1 MLPEIDAEDISRGL
15 LEDNPWWED
24 PESDPAP
31 GFPQARGYFLALFA
45 LAWQRQVRRSV
56 VLMGSRRVGKTVLL
70 LQLVRELIRRRF
82 PPDRIFY
89 ASLDTPIY
97 HGQSLEDLVEL
108 YRREKGC
115 AARERSVVIFDEIQY
130 LQDWEVH
137 LKVLTDRYPE
147 IRFIASG
154 SAAAVLR
161 RKSQESGAGRFTDLL
176 LPALTFAE
184 YLSLR
189 DLEGEVVQPDAS
201 LGPGYRALDVE
212 GLNRHFVDYLN
223 FGGYPEPAMDSRVR
237 KHARRFLRQD
247 VIDKVLLRDLPSLH
261 GIQDVQELNRLL
273 AYVAYCSG
281 QELSP
286 KNLAEHS
293 EVTQDTVR
301 RYLQYLEASFL
312 TKQISRV
319 DDTGKTF
326 QRARNF
332 KVYLTNPSLRSAL
345 YGSLGQDDKGMG
357 HQAETAVVSQ
367 WAHSLEFRDF
377 RYARWGSSK
386 SREVDLVRI
395 RPETQRP
402 DWACEIKWSDGHVD
416 ESRKISGLLEL
427 ARKNRL
433 PEVCATTRTRAERKR
448 VAEVWVEYVPTALYC
463 YAVGRDQIQR
473 LSSELESLAFDDQ

>member
-1 MLPEIDAEDISRGL
+1 MLSEIDAEDISRGL
-15 LEDNPWWED
+15 LEDNPWWEN
-24 PESDPAP
+24 PEIDPAED
-31 GFPQARGYFLALFA
+31 FPRPREYFPVLFA
-45 LAWQRQVRRSV
+45 LAWQRRVRRSV

-82 PPDRIFY
+82 PPGRIFY
-89 ASLDTPIY
+89 AALDSPIY
-97 HGQSLEDLVEL
+97 HRQSLKDLVEL

-115 AARERSVVIFDEIQY
+115 AVRERSIVIFDEIQY
-130 LQDWEVH
+130 LRDWEIH

-147 IRFIASG
+147 FRFIASG
-154 SAAAVLR
+154 SAAAVLK
-161 RKSQESGAGRFTDLL
+161 RKSQESGAGRFTDFL
-176 LPALTFAE
+176 LPSLTFAE

-189 DLEGEVVQPDAS
+189 DLENEVVQPDAS
-201 LGPGYRALDVE
+201 LDPGYRALDME
-212 GLNRHFVDYLN
+212 GLNRHFADYLN
-223 FGGYPEPAMDSRVR
+223 FGGYPEPAMDPRIR

-247 VIDKVLLRDLPSLH
+247 VIDKVLLRDLPSLY

-273 AYVAYCSG
+273 AYVAYRSG
-281 QELSP
+281 QEINP

-293 EVTQDTVR
+293 EVSQDTVR

-312 TKQISRV
+312 TKRISRV

-332 KVYLTNPSLRSAL
+332 KAYLTNPSLRSAL

-367 WAHSLEFRDF
+367 RTHSPEFRDF

-386 SREVDLVRI
+386 IREVDLVRI
-395 RPETQRP
+395 RRETQRP

-416 ESRKISGLLEL
+416 EVRKIAGLLEF
-427 ARKNRL
+427 ARKNGL

-448 VAEVWVEYVPTALYC
+448 VAEVWVEYVPTALHC
-463 YAVGRDQIQR
+463 YAVGRDEIR
-473 LSSELESLAFDDQ
+473 RVSSELESLAFDDQ